1 MSSKYLGALSGTERS
16 SLEHKLLAMQ
26 NNTCYICQETIDLS
40 LHAANINIDHIV
52 PLALHGLDKE
62 DNFALTHESCNKS
75 KSDSYLEVARRLCVL
90 KKIMDMCKSQG
101 KQADLSNVLTYFG
114 GSKHSFKYSVA
125 DETLSYSFPQ
135 IGDNAIYKVPIISD
149 TISGVKSA
157 FVKVPITYVH
167 HDEKINPR
175 ALNASVSKLV
185 KEFHLKNPQLHVSLS
200 RLEDTTADETFIR
213 IFDGQH
219 KATAQ
224 LLLGADCLITRLFLE
239 VDVKRLTETNAHAGS
254 TLRQIA
260 FGQSTLRQLNS
271 SILNER
277 VVQYRQDHKL
287 PDDDLSFSEQEL
299 VTYYK
304 GEKNFKTLIFDS
316 TKNSITY
323 DPTNKLRDFTD
334 FGGRATDLP
343 LSYSTVDKVIY
354 AKFCN
359 SKFILN
365 QPLNAGD
372 DTGTNPRELEISQI
386 VRIMNIMAE
395 EIYLGKFDTAIGTN
409 KIEDKILK
417 GQAAKITDDH
427 LIAYRMSKEE
437 VLQSWIWYVQAI
449 ITAYHNNQGIKFDAD
464 RMFHTQL
471 DDQIFV
477 NIRNFIKN
485 LRLLPLWKDRAMAAT
500 VFSGKKNADYW
511 DKVFKAGNDPSGV
524 PVLANPINFMNMLA

>member
-1 MSSKYLGALSGTERS
+1 M
-16 SLEHKLLAMQ
+16 
-26 NNTCYICQETIDLS
+26 
-40 LHAANINIDHIV
+40 
-52 PLALHGLDKE
+52 
-62 DNFALTHESCNKS
+62 
-75 KSDSYLEVARRLCVL
+75 
-90 KKIMDMCKSQG
+90 
-101 KQADLSNVLTYFG
+101 
-114 GSKHSFKYSVA
+114 
-125 DETLSYSFPQ
+125 
-135 IGDNAIYKVPIISD
+135 
-149 TISGVKSA
+149 
-157 FVKVPITYVH
+157 
-167 HDEKINPR
+167 
-175 ALNASVSKLV
+175 
-185 KEFHLKNPQLHVSLS
+185 
-200 RLEDTTADETFIR
+200 
-213 IFDGQH
+213 
-219 KATAQ
+219 
-224 LLLGADCLITRLFLE
+224 
-239 VDVKRLTETNAHAGS
+239 
-254 TLRQIA
+254 
-260 FGQSTLRQLNS
+260 
-271 SILNER
+271 
-277 VVQYRQDHKL
+277 QYRQDHKL
-287 PDDDLSFSEQEL
+287 LDDDLSFSEQEL

-316 TKNSITY
+316 IKNSITY
-323 DPTNKLRDFTD
+323 DPANKLRDFTD

-359 SKFILN
+359 SKVILN
-365 QPLNAGD
+365 QPLSAGN

-395 EIYLGKFDTAIGTN
+395 EIYLGKFDTTIGTN